1 MTVRSQKPLCRVL
14 VTLAGVLIAGTIA
27 TAVAFAVSWAL
38 IEWDDDAAAAYP
50 GGLVLRDSA
59 DEVMRVSLGPGDV
72 DCRPY
77 YAASANDWIVKAL
90 VAAEDGAYWTHCGVR
105 PLSIL
110 RAAFQNL
117 FYARR
122 VSGASTITMQVV
134 RLVKPH
140 PKSYFEKCLEAIRA
154 LKLERRHDKLWILS
168 QYLNRAPYG
177 SNFIG
182 IEAAAQGWFGKRAK
196 ELGPGEAALLA
207 GIVQAPSRLRPDRAL
222 DLALKRREY
231 VLRRMFDLGY
241 LTARQRQGA
250 ADVLPELRRAPRP
263 FRHPFACDYITAH
276 LAATGVTNGDV
287 RTTLDADLQMRC
299 EELVNRASAQG
310 GHAVAAVVLRVGTGD
325 LLAMACSGDYF
336 SPAAGGQ
343 VNTALASR
351 PAGSTLK
358 PLLAALAMDFGH
370 VTPETRLADLPRAYR
385 GYRPSNFDNS
395 FRGLVTLSDALVL
408 SLNLP
413 FVQLVQRTGIESFG
427 ASLRALGFS
436 HLGAPDESFGLG
448 MAIGNVE
455 ITLLELASAYAA
467 VARGGEYLQARSWE
481 GETRPPARRV
491 FSPGACYLVSDIL
504 SDDRRSSAALGHV
517 ADVER
522 PRFAWKTGTSAAYR
536 DAWTVLWNPDYTVA
550 VWCGH
555 LRGGFGD
562 ASLVGAKA
570 AAPLAWRLART
581 LYPNGRSPW
590 FTLPDTVGE
599 RTVCALTGLPAN
611 GDCPRTETG
620 RFLRGSSSPALCQVH
635 VRNAEGEVIEHTDAY
650 LSAFTGAA
658 DRANALSIASPQD
671 GEKFMLVPGVPQQ
684 EIVCKPMGNVKG
696 GRLWWFVDGMPAGET
711 TGASPF
717 SVRLGA
723 GEHRIVCSTADGVNA
738 SVTITVKQQETDEQE
753 TDERL

>member
-1 MTVRSQKPLCRVL
+1 MTVRPQKPLRRVL
-14 VTLAGVLIAGTIA
+14 VPLAGVLIAGTIA
-27 TAVAFAVSWAL
+27 LAVAFAVSWAL
-38 IEWDDDAAAAYP
+38 VEWDDEPATVYP
-50 GGLVLRDSA
+50 SGLVLRDSSG
-59 DEVMRVSLGPGDV
+59 EVMRVSLGPGDV

-77 YAASANDWIVKAL
+77 YVASTNDWIVKAL
-90 VAAEDGAYWTHCGVR
+90 VAAEDGTYWTHCGVR
-105 PLSIL
+105 PFSIL

-122 VSGASTITMQVV
+122 VSGASTITMQAV
-134 RLVKPH
+134 RLIKPH
-140 PKSYFEKCLEAIRA
+140 PKSYFEKYLEAIRA
-154 LKLERRHDKLWILS
+154 FKMERRHDKIWILS

-196 ELGPGEAALLA
+196 DLGPGEAALLA

-231 VLRRMFDLGY
+231 VLKRMSDLGY

-250 ADVLPELRRAPRP
+250 ADVMPELRRAPRP
-263 FRHPFACDYITAH
+263 FRHPFVCDYITAH
-276 LAATGVTNGDV
+276 LAAASVTNGDI
-287 RTTLDADLQMRC
+287 RTTLDVDLQMRC
-299 EELVNRASAQG
+299 EELVNRASGQG
-310 GHAVAAVVLRVGTGD
+310 GYAVAAVVLRVGTGD

-358 PLLAALAMDFGH
+358 PLLAALAMDLGL
-370 VTPETRLADLPRAYR
+370 VTPETRLVDLPRTYR

-427 ASLRALGFS
+427 ASLRSLGFS
-436 HLGAPDESFGLG
+436 RLGAPDESFGLG

-467 VARGGEYLQARSWE
+467 VARGGEYLQVRAWK
-481 GETRPPARRV
+481 GEKRPPAGRV
-491 FSPGACYLVSDIL
+491 FSSGACYLVSDIL

-562 ASLVGAKA
+562 TSLVGAKA

-590 FTLPDTVGE
+590 FVPPDTVGE

-620 RFLRGSSSPALCQVH
+620 RFLRGSSSPALCRVH
-635 VRNAEGEVIEHTDAY
+635 VRNAEGEVIERQEA
-650 LSAFTGAA
+650 SFAAFAG
-658 DRANALSIASPQD
+658 IASRAGRLTISQPQD
-671 GEKFMLVPGVPQQ
+671 GEKFELVAGVPQQ
-684 EIVCKPMGNVKG
+684 EIVCRVLGNVPD
-696 GRLWWFVDGMPAGET
+696 GRLWWFVDGMPMGET

-723 GEHRIVCSTADGVNA
+723 GEHRLVCSTADGVNA
-738 SVTITVKQQETDEQE
+738 SVTVTVRRQE